1 MNKDKIKQI
10 KKDRLVSIDNVI
22 IEPMPKRPSEYTNAE
37 FEKDFI
43 RLDKIIVRT
52 SLSVVF
58 LTLTG
63 MLYVLFY

>member
-22 IEPMPKRPSEYTNAE
+22 FEPMPKRSFEYTNAE